1 MFPDTI
7 KCLKAPFVF
16 LATNRALQLQLRRR
30 QTVCLHQPAKQT
42 DKRGREPV
50 PVTHTNNGP
59 DSTQLL
65 TGEPWAA
72 GSFPASVKGKVTHRS
87 DKVHPSLAVS

>member
-42 DKRGREPV
+42 DKKSREPV
-50 PVTHTNNGP
+50 PVMHTNNGP
-59 DSTQLL
+59 NSTQLTAHWRAL
-65 TGEPWAA
+65 
-72 GSFPASVKGKVTHRS
+72 GSWELPCISER
-87 DKVHPSLAVS
+87 